1 MENLFDLTGKKA
13 VVIGGGGGIGKAI
26 ASGLAF
32 AGAEVVIASRNMQ
45 TLEEAAAEIKTET
58 GCEVGC
64 STVDVSDPVSI
75 HKLADNCVT
84 KLGTVDVLVNSQGLN
99 KKVPTLEISADDW
112 GSMFDVNVRG
122 VMLACQAFGKVMLE
136 KNYGKI
142 INVTSIR
149 GIRALNGGGGNTCYS
164 STKGGLDMLTK
175 SLSAEWAKHNVH
187 VNGIG
192 PVITETPMMKTIFKN
207 DPNLKPNLLRNIPM
221 GRIGRTTDNI
231 GAAIFL
237 ASAASDFVTGQIIYP
252 DGGSA
257 AVV

>member
-1 MENLFDLTGKKA
+1 MKNLFDLTGKKA

-32 AGAEVVIASRNMQ
+32 AGADVVIASRSMQ
-45 TLEEAAAEIKTET
+45 TLETAAAEIKAET
-58 GCEVGC
+58 GREVSC
-64 STVDVSDPVSI
+64 FTVDVGDASSI
-75 HKLADNCVT
+75 QQLADKCAA
-84 KLGTVDVLVNSQGLN
+84 KMGTIDILVNSQGLN
-99 KKVPTLEISADDW
+99 KKIPTLEMDMDVW
-112 GSMFDVNVRG
+112 DNMFDVNVRG
-122 VMLACQAFGKVMLE
+122 VMLACKAFGKIMVE
-136 KNYGKI
+136 NNSGKI

-149 GIRALNGGGGNTCYS
+149 GIRAVNGGSGNTCYS

-175 SLSAEWAKHNVH
+175 SLAAEWAKNNVQ

-192 PVITETPMMKTIFKN
+192 PVITETPMMEAVFKN

-221 GRIGRTTDNI
+221 GRIGKTDDNI
-231 GAAIFL
+231 GPAIFL